1 VCAGRARGAPVGLY
15 WSLSRNPPVALLIVE
30 DNPTLSAS
38 LSRGLTEDGYAV
50 DTVDTG
56 YGALRRLDRQDVDA
70 VVLDLGLPDL
80 DGAEVLAQLR
90 GRGINAPVL
99 VLTARDGVKA
109 RVDALEQGADDYLVK
124 PFEYAELLARL
135 RALLRRAAAPRWA
148 PLSYNGLV
156 LDPIELDIT
165 VAGQRVRL
173 SPREHALLALFLRRK
188 GELLRRDDILVQ
200 VFGYHFEPGTNL
212 VSVHIANLRK
222 KLRDAPI
229 VIDAVRGVGYRL
241 RAREV
246 GDA

>member
-1 VCAGRARGAPVGLY
+1 MVYYEV
-15 WSLSRNPPVALLIVE
+15 VALLIVE
-30 DNPTLSAS
+30 DNATLSAS
-38 LSRGLTEDGYAV
+38 LAKGLIEDGYAV
-50 DTVDTG
+50 DVVDSGTA
-56 YGALRRLDRQDVDA
+56 ALRRLDRQDVDA

-80 DGAEVLAQLR
+80 DGSEILVQLR
-90 GRGINAPVL
+90 HRGINAPVL
-99 VLTARDGVKA
+99 VLTARDGVRS
-109 RVDALEQGADDYLVK
+109 RVDALEQGADDYLIK

-135 RALLRRAAAPRWA
+135 RALLRRAAAPRWN

-165 VAGQRVRL
+165 IAGQRVRL

-222 KLRDAPI
+222 KLRDAPV

-241 RAREV
+241 RAREAND
-246 GDA
+246 G

>member
-1 VCAGRARGAPVGLY
+1 MGARRGQFVVYAGAAV
-15 WSLSRNPPVALLIVE
+15 SLLIVE

-38 LSRGLTEDGYAV
+38 LARGLTEDGYAV
-50 DTVDTG
+50 DTVDCG
-56 YGALRRLDRQDVDA
+56 QDALRRLDRQDVDA
-70 VVLDLGLPDL
+70 VVLDLGLPDV
-80 DGAEVLAQLR
+80 DGAEVLVQLR

-109 RVDALEQGADDYLVK
+109 RVDALEQGADDYLIK

-156 LDPIELDIT
+156 LDPIELDIM
-165 VAGQRVRL
+165 VGGHRIRL

-188 GELLRRDDILVQ
+188 GELLRREDILLQ
-200 VFGYHFEPGTNL
+200 VFGYNFEPGTNL

-222 KLRDAPI
+222 KLGDAP
-229 VIDAVRGVGYRL
+229 VAIDAVRGVGYRL
-241 RAREV
+241 RAREA
-246 GDA
+246 GHG

>member
-1 VCAGRARGAPVGLY
+1 M
-15 WSLSRNPPVALLIVE
+15 ALLIVE
-30 DNPTLSAS
+30 DDPTLSAS
-38 LSRGLTEDGYAV
+38 LARGLTEDGYAV
-50 DTVDTG
+50 DTVATG
-56 YGALRRLDRQDVDA
+56 SAALQRLDRRDVDA

-80 DGAEVLAQLR
+80 DGAEVLVQLR

-109 RVDALEQGADDYLVK
+109 RVDALELGADDYLVK

-148 PLSYNGLV
+148 PLTFNGLV
-156 LDPIELDIT
+156 LDPVELDIT
-165 VAGQRVRL
+165 IGSRRVRL
-173 SPREHALLALFLRRK
+173 SPREHALLALFVRRK
-188 GELLRRDDILVQ
+188 GELIRRDDILVQ

-212 VSVHIANLRK
+212 VSVHIAHLRK

-241 RAREV
+241 RAREA
-246 GDA
+246 GDG

>member
-1 VCAGRARGAPVGLY
+1 
-15 WSLSRNPPVALLIVE
+15 VALLIVE
-30 DNPTLSAS
+30 DNPTLAAS
-38 LSRGLTEDGYAV
+38 LAKGLTEDGYAV
-50 DTVDTG
+50 DTVDSG
-56 YGALRRLDRQDVDA
+56 AAALRRLERRPPAGRQTGEPAMSDVDA
-70 VVLDLGLPDL
+70 IVLDLGLPDL
-80 DGAEVLAQLR
+80 DGSEVLIQLR
-90 GRGINAPVL
+90 SRGINAPVL

-156 LDPIELDIT
+156 LDPVELDVTI
-165 VAGQRVRL
+165 GSQRVRL

-188 GELLRRDDILVQ
+188 GELLRRDDILLQ
-200 VFGYHFEPGTNL
+200 VFGYNFEPGTNL

-246 GDA
+246 GEADDA

>member
-1 VCAGRARGAPVGLY
+1 VT
-15 WSLSRNPPVALLIVE
+15 LLIVE

-38 LSRGLTEDGYAV
+38 LARGLTEDGYAV
-50 DTVDTG
+50 DTVDCG
-56 YGALRRLDRQDVDA
+56 QDALRRLDRQDVDA
-70 VVLDLGLPDL
+70 VVLDLGLPDV
-80 DGAEVLAQLR
+80 DGAEVLVQLR

-109 RVDALEQGADDYLVK
+109 RVDALEQGADDYLIK

-156 LDPIELDIT
+156 LDPIELDIM
-165 VAGQRVRL
+165 VGGHRIRL

-188 GELLRRDDILVQ
+188 GELLRREDILLQ
-200 VFGYHFEPGTNL
+200 VFGYNFEPGTNL

-222 KLRDAPI
+222 KLGDAPI
-229 VIDAVRGVGYRL
+229 AIDAVRGVGYRL
-241 RAREV
+241 RAREA
-246 GDA
+246 GHG

>member
-1 VCAGRARGAPVGLY
+1 M
-15 WSLSRNPPVALLIVE
+15 ALLIVE
-30 DNPTLSAS
+30 DNPTLAAS
-38 LSRGLTEDGYAV
+38 LAKGLTEDGYAV
-50 DTVDTG
+50 DTVDSG
-56 YGALRRLDRQDVDA
+56 AAALRRLERRTPAGRQTGEPAVSDVDA
-70 VVLDLGLPDL
+70 IVLDLGLPDL
-80 DGAEVLAQLR
+80 DGSEVLVQLR
-90 GRGINAPVL
+90 SRGINAPVL

-156 LDPIELDIT
+156 LDPVELDVTI
-165 VAGQRVRL
+165 GSQRVRL

-188 GELLRRDDILVQ
+188 GELLRRDDILLQ
-200 VFGYHFEPGTNL
+200 VFGYNFEPGTNL

-246 GDA
+246 GEADDA